1 VAPSDAREK
10 KRNIGTQ
17 LQSILYTTDQKTLWK
32 IYFSVTLL
40 VRTNLFIPSR
50 FWTTDTNFDTC
61 CQRYVA
67 TCRKNLYR
75 CTSTVSALNYCSRI
89 FFKTLSYLYEVVR
102 TNFCADFFWI
112 SAIFDRN
119 FANIVAPPSD
129 ENANYVV
136 HLKEQSLPKK
146 TLKTASKS
154 GNKRQRKACSNY
166 APLECTV
173 IRTWSVTNKQTSKR
187 NKTRNKSIVP
197 CWTMHTGRMSCH
209 STKKGVNYYICQ

>member
-1 VAPSDAREK
+1 M
-10 KRNIGTQ
+10 
-17 LQSILYTTDQKTLWK
+17 
-32 IYFSVTLL
+32 
-40 VRTNLFIPSR
+40 
-50 FWTTDTNFDTC
+50 
-61 CQRYVA
+61 
-67 TCRKNLYR
+67 
-75 CTSTVSALNYCSRI
+75 
-89 FFKTLSYLYEVVR
+89 VR

-173 IRTWSVTNKQTSKR
+173 IRTWSVTNKRGSSADADKPARRVWRSVKVTK
-187 NKTRNKSIVP
+187 
-197 CWTMHTGRMSCH
+197 H
-209 STKKGVNYYICQ
+209 STIPSARYSFLLCNSNFVFKTTIFDFKKCHDLEMGSKVTEGH